1 MQLFNAVNKQ
11 QKDLEKKLKSVG
23 SSERKRDKGIIIS
36 AGRYTGI

>member
-11 QKDLEKKLKSVG
+11 QKDLDKKLKSVG
-23 SSERKRDKGIIIS
+23 SSERKRDKGIIS